1 MAKRILVYT
10 NHYYPEQFKINDLVN
25 WLSNEDVSVTVVT
38 GIPNYPIG
46 VFFPGYSFFK
56 KNKEYIGNTKVYRM
70 PLIPRGDGNKSLRIV
85 NYLSFFISTSFFT
98 FYLLAFKKKYDI
110 VITHHTSPIFIG
122 IHSIFH
128 KIFKKSKCIFWEL
141 DLWPESLIELK
152 IIKSKIISKT
162 INIIVSVIYKFNDY
176 ILISSDGFRNKV
188 DKVVPENKIL
198 YFPNWADENLE
209 NIILNTL
216 DDKVINADNY
226 LKIYYAGNIGEAQ
239 GINKVLEAMIILK
252 DEPIKW
258 TFVGDG
264 SYKKKLQQGVFKNNL
279 NNVKFLPYQKTDT
292 LKLTLNKADL
302 LLICLRENKLFNTT
316 VPAKLQ
322 TYMCFGK
329 PIIGL
334 ISGETKKIIE
344 NANCGYAF
352 RPNNLKGFTEKLI
365 DIKKMNSLSLKKI
378 GKNGRKYYLAEF
390 HSSLRKEQIL
400 KLMDLN

>member
-1 MAKRILVYT
+1 LAKRILVYT
-10 NHYYPEQFKINDLVN
+10 NHYYPEQFKINDLVS
-25 WLSNEDVSVTVVT
+25 WLSNENVSVTVVT
-38 GIPNYPIG
+38 GIPNYPVG
-46 VFFPGYSFFK
+46 VFFPGYNFFK

-70 PLIPRGDGNKSLRIV
+70 PLIPRGNGNKSLRII
-85 NYLSFFISTSFFT
+85 NYLSFFLTTSFFT

-128 KIFKKSKCIFWEL
+128 KLFKKSKCFFWEL

-162 INIIVSVIYKFNDY
+162 INMIVKLIYRFNDY

-188 DKVVPENKIL
+188 NKIVPSNKIL

-209 NIILNTL
+209 NIIFKNS
-216 DDKVINADNY
+216 DQAVSSADNY
-226 LKIYYAGNIGEAQ
+226 LKIYYTGNIGEAQ
-239 GINKVLEAMIILK
+239 GLNKVLEAMIILK
-252 DEPIKW
+252 NEPIKW

-264 SYKKKLQQGVFKNNL
+264 SYKKTLQRGVLKNNL
-279 NNVKFLPYQKTDT
+279 NNVNFLPFQKADT
-292 LKLTLNKADL
+292 LKATINNADL
-302 LLICLRENKLFNTT
+302 LLICLQENKLFNKT

-352 RPNNLKGFTEKLI
+352 SPKNLKAFTEKLI

-390 HSSLRKEQIL
+390 HSSIRKKQIL
-400 KLMDLN
+400 KLIDL